1 MSGER
6 VAGYGRGLGGTLRRR
21 RWMGSG
27 VELNEGPKSGVKGCD
42 RDGLPRGRGSDSGEG
57 VV

>member
-1 MSGER
+1 M
-6 VAGYGRGLGGTLRRR
+6 AGYGYGLGGMLRRR

-42 RDGLPRGRGSDSGEG
+42 
-57 VV
+57 